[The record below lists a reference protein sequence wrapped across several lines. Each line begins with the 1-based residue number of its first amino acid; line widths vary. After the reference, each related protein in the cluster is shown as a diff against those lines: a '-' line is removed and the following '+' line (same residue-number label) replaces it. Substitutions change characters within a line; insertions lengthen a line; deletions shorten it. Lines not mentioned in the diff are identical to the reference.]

1 MKNKKLKVMLMLLLI
16 IIAVGIA
23 VYFIWESRTSK
34 EVITEYTPQ
43 EEITQEDMRQTFV
56 SLYFKDKQTGQLKTE
71 SRVIDAKKLLK
82 EPYKELVTMLI
93 EGPKDEALEAVIP
106 KNTKINSVELKNGVV
121 ELDLSKDFI
130 KEVKGKEN
138 EEIIIY
144 SIVNTLTELT
154 EVNAVKIKIEGKEG
168 EGFEDKEV
176 NFEKNFVRNVK
187 D

>member
-1 MKNKKLKVMLMLLLI
+1 
-16 IIAVGIA
+16 
-23 VYFIWESRTSK
+23 
-34 EVITEYTPQ
+34 
-43 EEITQEDMRQTFV
+43 
-56 SLYFKDKQTGQLKTE
+56 
-71 SRVIDAKKLLK
+71 
-82 EPYKELVTMLI
+82 MLI

-130 KEVKGKEN
+130 KDVKGKEN

-168 EGFEDKEV
+168 EEFEDKEV